1 MSMAIG
7 QNIADLRKARNLTQ
21 RDLADKLGVS
31 QSHVARWETERSLP
45 RQKAMEEL
53 AEALD
58 VTVDEIR
65 SGGKESLK
73 LALDIEDKELLSL
86 LKELRNLSGK
96 ELEALKT
103 VLRGLLSRSRIEQSL
118 QA

>member
-1 MSMAIG
+1 MVMALG
-7 QNIADLRKARNLTQ
+7 QNIAELRKARNLTQ
-21 RDLADKLGVS
+21 RDLAQKLGVS
-31 QSHVARWETERSLP
+31 QSHIARWETERSQP
-45 RQKAMEEL
+45 RRKALEEL
-53 AEALD
+53 AEALE
-58 VTVDEIR
+58 VTVEEIR

-73 LALDIEDKELLSL
+73 VALDIEDKELLSL
-86 LKELRNLSGK
+86 LQELRNLSGK